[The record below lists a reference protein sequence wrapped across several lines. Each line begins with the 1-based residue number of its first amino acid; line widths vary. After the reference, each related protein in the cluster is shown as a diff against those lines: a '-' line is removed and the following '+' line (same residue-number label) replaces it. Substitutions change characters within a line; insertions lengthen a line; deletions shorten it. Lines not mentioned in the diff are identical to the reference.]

1 METHVR
7 VIPVDKI
14 HKTKPK
20 HSNFAELFYLYA
32 DVLFYPEKDFF
43 KLLNELGYTKLVNEI
58 KNLEVVQNQYV
69 SLFEFNLKGIECVP
83 FGSYWYDK
91 RLLGREAIKLKRFY
105 EKCGFKFN
113 AMEFK
118 MPWDYISIEL
128 SFLANLIE
136 QKNHRA
142 AREMIEKHMGW
153 IEKFKECLKTKSR
166 IYYTIVEGVCN
177 LINRFV
183 EEE

>member
-1 METHVR
+1 
-7 VIPVDKI
+7 
-14 HKTKPK
+14 
-20 HSNFAELFYLYA
+20 
-32 DVLFYPEKDFF
+32 
-43 KLLNELGYTKLVNEI
+43 
-58 KNLEVVQNQYV
+58 
-69 SLFEFNLKGIECVP
+69 
-83 FGSYWYDK
+83 
-91 RLLGREAIKLKRFY
+91 
-105 EKCGFKFN
+105 
-113 AMEFK
+113 

-183 EEE
+183 EEG